1 MLLGRRKKLADK
13 KNKMQYDESGEDII
27 HRQINE
33 AYHSGVIDGLYE
45 EFSDEILEDV
55 PAKENDPKA

>member
-1 MLLGRRKKLADK
+1 MADK